1 MSLKNET
8 VNLKNED
15 KNMDKKF
22 EPSKVCF
29 SVDGQMRFYTRQQL
43 SKIMNT
49 ILELGYDYDRMSKSG
64 QITFDK
70 IMVDLGIMKDGESYY
85 DDIAMEKEIMAVM
98 KADDCS
104 RTQAIKTLMERL

>member
-64 QITFDK
+64 QIT
-70 IMVDLGIMKDGESYY
+70 YY